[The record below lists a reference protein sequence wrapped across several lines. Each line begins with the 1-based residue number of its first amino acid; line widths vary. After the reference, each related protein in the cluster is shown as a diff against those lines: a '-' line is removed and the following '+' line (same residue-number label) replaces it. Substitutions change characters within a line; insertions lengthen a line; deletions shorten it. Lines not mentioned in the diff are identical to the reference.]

1 MRSYKKTKGRPYS
14 IKKMGFKDEN
24 IDRQIVAIHQAMAQK
39 VLANP
44 ELVNEVTQRLDTWR
58 ETGRIRYGDYI
69 MWISILDLLDE
80 PSSFTKAM
88 TEFTYQMRK
97 LRRKTP
103 FIGILTEAERQS
115 SLDAHALGELP
126 DLTTLL

>member
-1 MRSYKKTKGRPYS
+1 
-14 IKKMGFKDEN
+14 
-24 IDRQIVAIHQAMAQK
+24 
-39 VLANP
+39 
-44 ELVNEVTQRLDTWR
+44 
-58 ETGRIRYGDYI
+58 